1 MRIFFFQYIVKKDAV
16 FKQPVSFFT
25 VKDKGSTCIL
35 YQKPL
40 WPSGS
45 PTRLVN
51 KRLSL
56 ILRFSGGL
64 GKNIKGPIS
73 I

>member
-16 FKQPVSFFT
+16 FKQPVAFLT

-51 KRLSL
+51 QEVEFDFEIFRW
-56 ILRFSGGL
+56 F
-64 GKNIKGPIS
+64 GKEHKGPIS